1 MSSIVHARPAD
12 DRPCTPRV
20 RLPSKLVLKRAGNV
34 VELVR
39 QIRVDN
45 INLIGSAV
53 DQVNNCISEPEESN
67 CDHQY
72 DKDDNAILK
81 GTHSVLTIKNVH
93 KSVFIGLILLKNV
106 LYMINGGN
114 PDTIKLVFIYL
125 NENPA
130 TRSGYVKS

>member
-1 MSSIVHARPAD
+1 MSSIVHARPASN
-12 DRPCTPRV
+12 RPCILRV
-20 RLPSKLVLKRAGNV
+20 RLPSELVLKRAGNV

-39 QIRVDN
+39 QICVDN

-93 KSVFIGLILLKNV
+93 KSVFHWTNPPKNV
-106 LYMINGGN
+106 LYMINGTFPIPSN
-114 PDTIKLVFIYL
+114 
-125 NENPA
+125 
-130 TRSGYVKS
+130 